1 VTWLQHR
8 GTIVSLVA
16 LLIAI
21 ALAMILAES
30 HSRTAYAQYVANGCI
45 TNFLHAPCGT
55 IGNWF
60 ADSTDAVSALVIA
73 VCALPA
79 IAGVFV
85 GAPLLSREFE
95 AGTFRFTFTQ
105 RVGRNRFVLT
115 TLMILAIIVIMIALA
130 SGLLLSWLVHPFE
143 VVGIDDRWQSGLFN
157 ASSIM
162 LAGWCVFAL
171 CAGVFLGACI
181 KRVVSSMAAT
191 AVVVGGLF
199 IATFMYLVN
208 WMLSIG
214 GLTTSRL
221 SPIGLGLG
229 KLDLPP
235 KVAPGAPQGSWLIR
249 SWFAGPHGQL
259 LSAKAA
265 NRVYERIFE
274 ASNSK
279 SFNLT
284 RWLSLHHVVFD
295 VSYQPAS
302 HFIIFQLGAVVIL
315 VVLAS
320 VFAILTLRQIRS
332 V

>member
-8 GTIVSLVA
+8 GTILSLFA
-16 LLIAI
+16 LLVAI
-21 ALAMILAES
+21 ALATIVADMQ
-30 HSRTAYAQYVANGCI
+30 SRTEYAQYVANRCI
-45 TNFLHAPCGT
+45 SKPFHAPCGT

-60 ADSTDAVSALVIA
+60 ADSTDTLSALVIA
-73 VCALPA
+73 ASA
-79 IAGVFV
+79 IPTIVGVFV

-115 TLMILAIIVIMIALA
+115 TLMILATIVIIIAIA

-157 ASSIM
+157 ATSLLLS
-162 LAGWCVFAL
+162 GWCVLAL
-171 CAGVFLGACI
+171 CAGVLLGAYL
-181 KRVVSSMAAT
+181 KRVVASMAAT
-191 AVVVGGLF
+191 AIVVGGFF
-199 IATFMYLVN
+199 IASFMYVVK

-214 GLTTSRL
+214 SLTTSRL
-221 SPIGLGLG
+221 SPIGLGVGTLG
-229 KLDLPP
+229 LPARL
-235 KVAPGAPQGSWLIR
+235 APGAPSGSWLIR
-249 SWFAGPHGQL
+249 SWFAGSRGQL
-259 LSAKAA
+259 LTAKAA

-274 ASNSK
+274 ASNAK

-284 RWLSLHHVVFD
+284 HWLSLHHVVFN

-302 HFIIFQLGAVVIL
+302 RFMIFQLGAAVIL
-315 VVLAS
+315 VGLAC
-320 VFAILTLRQIRS
+320 VFAILTLRRIRS